1 MKEIFISI
9 IIPTKERSFTL
20 SHSIKSVLI
29 QNYSNFELIISDN
42 FSSDDSKKIVH
53 EFNDSRIKY
62 INTGARVSMS
72 DNWEF
77 ALNNC
82 NGEWVTVIGDDDA
95 LLPDALKKVNTLI
108 DQYSD
113 IDVIRSETCY
123 YFYPKVNN
131 QLYGLLGIPLA
142 PNKNYEIRNC
152 DEWLDKVLF
161 SGYNYTELP
170 MLYNGG
176 FVSKKII
183 DRAKSF
189 NKLFINSS
197 SPDVYS
203 SMIFCHLI
211 KKYLFSFEPFAI
223 NGASLKSNGVNNF
236 SKSNNDTN
244 YIGKQFREENNFCF
258 NNKIPLYSDG
268 RYPQSIKAYVYDSYF
283 YCVELLGIPSK
294 ISPQSQIETILA
306 YDFKNDQ
313 FFKEWILEYSKLYSV
328 NLFYAQLNSFFK
340 KFFFDFKKF
349 KHFGKYVEIGDKFF
363 PIEDVF
369 VATKFYR
376 PILLVSY
383 SLKTIIKL
391 LIRKI
396 IS

>member
-1 MKEIFISI
+1 MKETFISI

-29 QNYSNFELIISDN
+29 QDYSNFELIISDN

-53 EFNDSRIKY
+53 EFHDSRIKY

-72 DNWEF
+72 ENWEF

-95 LLPDALKKVNTLI
+95 LLPDALKKVNALI

-123 YFYPKVNN
+123 YLYPKVNN
-131 QLYGLLGIPLA
+131 QLYGLFGIPLA
-142 PNKNYEIRNC
+142 PNKNHEIRNC

-161 SGYNYTELP
+161 GGYNYTELP

-176 FVSKKII
+176 FVSKKLI
-183 DRAKSF
+183 DRAKSI
-189 NKLFINSS
+189 NQLFINSS

-203 SMIFCHLI
+203 SMIFCHLV
-211 KKYLFSFEPFAI
+211 KTYLFSFEPLAI

-236 SKSNNDTN
+236 SKSNKNMN
-244 YIGKQFREENNFCF
+244 SIVKQFREENNISF

-283 YCVELLGIPSK
+283 YCIKLLGIPSK
-294 ISPQSQIETILA
+294 ISPQNQIETILA
-306 YDFKNDQ
+306 FDFKNDE

-328 NLFYAQLNSFFK
+328 NLYYANLNSFFK
-340 KFFFDFKKF
+340 RLFFKFKKL
-349 KHFGKYVEIGDKFF
+349 KHFGKYVEIGNETF
-363 PIEDVF
+363 PIENVF

-376 PILLVSY
+376 PMVLVSH
-383 SLKTIIKL
+383 SVKTIIKL